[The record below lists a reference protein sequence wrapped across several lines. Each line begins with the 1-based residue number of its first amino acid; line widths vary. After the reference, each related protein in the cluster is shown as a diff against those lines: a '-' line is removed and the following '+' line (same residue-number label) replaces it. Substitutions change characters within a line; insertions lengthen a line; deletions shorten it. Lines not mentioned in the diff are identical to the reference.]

1 MLYSLSIKN
10 VALIDNASI
19 TLEDGFNVLSGE
31 TGAGKSIVVDSLN
44 LLLGER
50 TDRELVR
57 TGTDMAQIEGVFFLS
72 NSVAELVCDALD
84 VTLEDDNML
93 IVRRSVTSDGRSTV
107 KVNGRTVTVSALRK
121 GMQYVV
127 DIYGQH
133 EHQALLKKENHIVFL
148 DNYAQD
154 SIFNEKQR
162 CTECYKQY
170 VDVLNKL
177 NADWGSEAERERRMD
192 ILRFQIDEIS
202 SADLYDGEEEELIKR
217 KKFLQ
222 NIELIRETLQQVHYC
237 LSDDGSV
244 CEALSESAKE
254 MERISDKDDY
264 YATLAERLR
273 SLSYEAQDVAE
284 EVSSCLD
291 GVDASEGELDEV
303 ETRLQLIRDL
313 KRKYGSDIGQ
323 ILAFMDNAVSELD
336 RLQNAE
342 ATVAQLEKALN
353 KAKTALH
360 EASVLLSDKR
370 KKAAEMLEKELSREL
385 KELGMKSA
393 EFKISFEK
401 AVDPEYTPD
410 GFDVVEFLFSANLGE
425 PLKPLVKVISG
436 GEMSRFMLAVKSIL
450 ADNDNI
456 GTMVFDEIDTG
467 ISGRMAQVT
476 AEKMAKIAHKHQVIC
491 VTHLPQIA
499 AMASAHFYIE
509 KNEKDGSTRTTLEL
523 LKQEGRAR
531 EIARLSG
538 GDTTDLAVAHAKEML
553 LSADAFRQTLS
564 AK

>member
-44 LLLGER
+44 LLLGDR
-50 TDRELVR
+50 TDRDLVR
-57 TGTDMAQIEGVFFLS
+57 TGTDMAQIEGVFFVS
-72 NSVAELVCDALD
+72 SAVAESVCRELD
-84 VTLEDDNML
+84 VELEEDNML
-93 IVRRSVTSDGRSTV
+93 LVRRSVTSDGRSTV
-107 KVNGRTVTVSALRK
+107 KVNGRTVTVSALRR

-148 DNYAQD
+148 DNYAAD
-154 SIFNEKQR
+154 DISVEKNECQK
-162 CTECYKQY
+162 CYEQY
-170 VDVLNKL
+170 ISVRNKL

-192 ILRFQIDEIS
+192 ILRFQIEEIA
-202 SADLYDGEEEELIKR
+202 SAELYDSEEEELAKR

-222 NIELIRETLQQVHYC
+222 SIELIAETLQQVHYS
-237 LSDDGSV
+237 LNDDGGV
-244 CEALSESAKE
+244 CEALSESAKS
-254 MERISDKDDY
+254 MERIADKDDY
-264 YATLAERLR
+264 YNTLAERLR
-273 SLSYEAQDVAE
+273 SLSYDAQDISE

-291 GVDASEGELDEV
+291 GVDGSEGELDKV
-303 ETRLQLIRDL
+303 EARLQLIRDL
-313 KRKYGSDIGQ
+313 KRKYGADVAAV
-323 ILAFMDNAVSELD
+323 LAFMEEARKELD
-336 RLQNAE
+336 RLEHAE
-342 ATVAQLEKALN
+342 VTVAELEKALK
-353 KAKTALH
+353 KAKAALNNAC
-360 EASVLLSDKR
+360 EQLSSKR
-370 KKAAEMLEKELSREL
+370 KKAAEKLEKELSREL
-385 KELGMKSA
+385 KELGMRSA
-393 EFKISFEK
+393 EFKISFERLN
-401 AVDPEYTPD
+401 DPEFAAD

-476 AEKMAKIAHKHQVIC
+476 AEKMARIAHRHQVIC

-499 AMASAHFYIE
+499 AMASAHFYIK
-509 KNEKDGSTRTTLEL
+509 KNERDGSTRTTLEL
-523 LKQEGRAR
+523 LKGEGRAS

-538 GDTTDLAVAHAKEML
+538 GDTTSIAVAHAKEML
-553 LSADAFRQTLS
+553 KSAQDFRDSLN
-564 AK
+564 